1 MALSS
6 YAACRRL
13 YSKEDLLE
21 WQEIKREGRAQYKL
35 FWIRN
40 DEDLEGPGI
49 LLAEKWINKS
59 IHRQRNR

>member
-21 WQEIKREGRAQYKL
+21 WQEIEREGRAQYKL

-40 DEDLEGPGI
+40 DEYLEGPGI